1 MKRPI
6 RLRDFIED
14 REGRLYAVSTYD
26 NRHRVGCILRYV
38 PDPCGE
44 RVSQTGSRFRKLE
57 FEEAYAYVAQEKPEY
72 ADTVQRVPV
81 SDIRK
86 VLKPEDEIQ
95 EISRRN
101 PRVSKLIRILRLPE
115 GTFGCTG
122 SLLCGLE
129 NERSDID
136 FVVYGETFF
145 TARDL
150 LRSAIRGGRIDPVS
164 DEMWEFIY
172 RKRNPDLPRDEFLAH
187 EKRKWNRGEV
197 DSVYFDLLFTRSY
210 DALAL
215 FPVAKGRT
223 CGRITIQTTVTD
235 ASLAYDSPAMYHV
248 DHEEITRVLS
258 FTHTYSGQALEG
270 ELIEAKGACEEHNGE
285 RWLVV
290 GTTREAKGEYIRSL
304 SLLEGDS

>member
-14 REGRLYAVSTYD
+14 RGGRLYAVSTYD
-26 NRHRVGCILRYV
+26 NCERVGCILRYV

-44 RVSQTGSRFRKLE
+44 RVSPSGSRFRKLE
-57 FEEAYAYVAQEKPEY
+57 FEEAYAYIAREKPEY
-72 ADTVQRVPV
+72 RDTVQRVPAR
-81 SDIRK
+81 DIRR
-86 VLKPEDEIQ
+86 VLKPEEEIR

-101 PRVSKLIRILRLPE
+101 SRVRSLCRILALPE

-129 NERSDID
+129 NAGSDID

-145 TARDL
+145 VARAL
-150 LRSAIRGGRIDPVS
+150 LRSAIGNGMIDPVS

-172 RKRNPDLPRDEFLAH
+172 RKRNPDLPRDEFFAH
-187 EKRKWNRGEV
+187 EQRKWNRGEI

-210 DALAL
+210 GALDPR
-215 FPVAKGRT
+215 PVAKGRT
-223 CGRITIQTTVTD
+223 CGRITIHAKVTD
-235 ASLAYDSPAMYHV
+235 ASLSYDSPAIYRV

-258 FTHTYSGQALEG
+258 FSHTYSGQALEG
-270 ELIEAKGACEEHNGE
+270 ELIEARGVCEEQDGQ

-304 SLLEGDS
+304 SLLEGGQ